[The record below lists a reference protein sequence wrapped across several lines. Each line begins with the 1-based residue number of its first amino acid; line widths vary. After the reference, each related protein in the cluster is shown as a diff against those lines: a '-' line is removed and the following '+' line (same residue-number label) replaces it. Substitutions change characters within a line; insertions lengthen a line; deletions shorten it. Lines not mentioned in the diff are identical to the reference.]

1 LQRLHRAVVAKCDAD
16 DGLADGLIGDPL
28 RCKFDPR
35 TVVCGKTPD
44 SQCLSSAAVDA
55 AAQLYAGPPNP
66 GNVPSGTTG
75 LLPGSE
81 LQWAV
86 FLGPKNLA
94 ARWAWGKAA
103 APVSRDAS
111 AVDLSAFAA
120 AKGKLIIYQGL
131 ADPLVSPLRTIRY
144 YEMLAKSMK
153 GIINTQGSVRLFAV
167 PGMNHCAGGEGAH
180 RINFLSVLENW
191 AAGRSPD
198 DVIAFKAL
206 AATLPEHPFAPEA
219 LDGAQA
225 VVGGWMLGG
234 PVSLEQARQQS
245 ASALSRPVFLY
256 PYRTQYKGR
265 GDPRLWMNFFSP
277 GDTAFLFN

>member
-1 LQRLHRAVVAKCDAD
+1 LV
-16 DGLADGLIGDPL
+16 DGLIGDPL
-28 RCKFDPR
+28 RCAFDPK
-35 TVVCGKTPD
+35 TLACGKTPD
-44 SQCLSSAAVDA
+44 AQCLSSAAVDA
-55 AAQLYAGPPNP
+55 AIRLYAGPPNP
-66 GNVPSGTTG
+66 GDSPSGTAG

-81 LQWAV
+81 LQWAA
-86 FLGPKNLA
+86 FLDSKGLNPQGTV
-94 ARWAWGKAA
+94 ARWTARKGV
-103 APVSRDAS
+103 APASGDAS
-111 AVDLSAFAA
+111 SVDLAAFAA

-144 YEMLAKSMK
+144 YEMLAKSMG
-153 GIINTQGSVRLFAV
+153 GIIKTQGTTRLYAV
-167 PGMNHCAGGEGAH
+167 AGMDHCAGGEGAH

-206 AATLPEHPFAPEA
+206 DATPPEHPFAPEA

-225 VVGGWMLGG
+225 IVGGWMLGG

-256 PYRTQYKGR
+256 PYRTRYKGR
-265 GDPRLWMNFFSP
+265 GDPKLWMSFYAP